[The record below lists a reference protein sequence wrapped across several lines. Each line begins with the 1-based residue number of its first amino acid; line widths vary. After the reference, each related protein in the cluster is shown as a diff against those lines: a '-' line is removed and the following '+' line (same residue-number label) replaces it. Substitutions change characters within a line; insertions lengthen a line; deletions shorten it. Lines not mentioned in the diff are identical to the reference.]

1 MVDDEVLLNKKEVEE
16 IRIELEESKFPL
28 FFYDDDPDGLCSF
41 IILYK
46 MHREGHGFIVKS
58 LPKIEAKSLRSVE
71 EKNPD
76 KIFILDMPMVEK
88 EFIDGAKR
96 KIVWIDHHPPSK
108 LLDNNE
114 VKYYNP
120 RLKDPK
126 AYLPT
131 TRMAYQINP
140 NPENLWLAFAGCLGD
155 WHLPDFTNEFIE
167 KYPQLLS
174 KNKSSNTNEIIE
186 DAMFHQPIGKLV
198 RIFSFLL
205 KGPTSEISKSVRILI
220 RIKGPMEILEQTTPQ
235 GKYLY
240 KRYLP
245 IEKEYLK
252 LLEEA
257 KKSVTKSKVLV
268 FTYMTEK
275 FSFTSELSTEL
286 GNLYPEK
293 TIIVCRKKSGEMK
306 CSLRSRSNIARPL
319 EKALVGINGYGGGH
333 EVACGAVVKE
343 EDWEQF
349 LKQFKEEFKKV

>member
-1 MVDDEVLLNKKEVEE
+1 MTDDEILLSKKEVEE
-16 IRIELEESKFPL
+16 IRRELEESKFPL

-46 MHREGHGFIVKS
+46 KHREGHGFMVKS
-58 LPKIEAKSLRSVE
+58 VPKIDAKFLRKVE
-71 EKNPD
+71 EENPD
-76 KIFILDMPMVEK
+76 KIFIMDMPMVDQ

-96 KIVWIDHHPPSK
+96 KIIWIDHHPPSN
-108 LLDNNE
+108 LLGNNE
-114 VKYYNP
+114 IKYYNP
-120 RLKDPK
+120 RLKSPK

-140 NPENLWLAFAGCLGD
+140 DPENLWLAFVGCLGD
-155 WHLPDFTNEFIE
+155 WHLPDFTNEFVD

-174 KNKSSNTNEIIE
+174 GKISEDKNSAIE

-205 KGPTSEISKSVRILI
+205 KGPTSEISKSVKILT
-220 RIKGPMEILEQTTPQ
+220 RIKDPMEILEETTAQ

-257 KKSVTKSKVLV
+257 KNSVTKSNFLV
-268 FTYMTEK
+268 FTYMTDK

-286 GNLYPEK
+286 GNLYPQK
-293 TIIVCRKKSGEMK
+293 NIIVCRKKSGEMK
-306 CSLRSRSNIARPL
+306 CSLRSRSNIAKPL

-333 EVACGAVVKE
+333 EVACGAVIKE
-343 EDWEQF
+343 EDWELF
-349 LKQFKEEFKKV
+349 LKQFKEEVKKV